1 MHDFCHYS
9 FIFFRY
15 DYENCETAPAEKMM
29 EVLNAFISDSS
40 NVGKVFSHDGK
51 SYKIKKADNFS
62 YEDPIDKSVSMKQAS
77 HFFTSVDV

>member
-1 MHDFCHYS
+1 MIFVIIHLY
-9 FIFFRY
+9 FFRY

-51 SYKIKKADNFS
+51 IYKIKKADNFS
-62 YEDPIDKSVSMKQAS
+62 YEDPIDKSVSVKQVS
-77 HFFTSVDV
+77 HFF